1 MFEFVQQYFTHL
13 KDENVFDPDVIWER
27 IKSVIVKSLL
37 AANKRTSRMQR
48 EQTTPNTIYEIYGY
62 DIVLDNN
69 YMPYLCEINETPNM
83 GLEVNY
89 HPDYHGLGAKMEN
102 LDAVSR
108 NMPLDSKF
116 IIQLLTLPLAFNAGL
131 QKETDER
138 YACHCRRRTSIFFT
152 RESKPRGLH
161 RKPIERF
168 LV

>member
-27 IKSVIVKSLL
+27 IKSVVVKSLL

-62 DIVLDNN
+62 DIVLDHN

-138 YACHCRRRTSIFFT
+138 YACHCRR
-152 RESKPRGLH
+152 
-161 RKPIERF
+161 
-168 LV
+168 